1 MQKKVEVIKLEIIV
15 ILLEKQ
21 RSCSLYFQS
30 KIQTYD
36 YHFIIK
42 ELSENVKGQFRCLGE
57 NTEKYITFSVPIKKG
72 NSKRYKIRFIDSSRF
87 MSNLLSSLVD
97 NLSDKLYS
105 DKCRDCKS
113 YPRYMLIKD
122 IQLIFRCFEC
132 KYIYIYIYIYI

>member
-1 MQKKVEVIKLEIIV
+1 
-15 ILLEKQ
+15 
-21 RSCSLYFQS
+21 
-30 KIQTYD
+30 
-36 YHFIIK
+36 
-42 ELSENVKGQFRCLGE
+42 
-57 NTEKYITFSVPIKKG
+57 
-72 NSKRYKIRFIDSSRF
+72 

-132 KYIYIYIYIYI
+132 KYIYIYIYIYIYKKDVNKDLIKRFVNIREFCDEDINKLILLLRKGIYTYEYMDS